1 MKDGFVQCSRKGGR
15 VFLSR
20 DKFPSWNA
28 CESRLWFSDRGTVFE
43 SSFKIKLGIFLT
55 FPPWKLK
62 KFRKRD
68 VQYWESR
75 SWCIIRVNVN
85 WKIRIGNS
93 LTQKSYSFFDYE
105 TTLVHMHN
113 DAQNLKEQQ
122 QKLFFFWKKA
132 ANLSSKA
139 APPPKVLCEKIQLHI
154 WWRELH

>member
-1 MKDGFVQCSRKGGR
+1 MQQKSERELENKNW
-15 VFLSR
+15 
-20 DKFPSWNA
+20 KFPNP
-28 CESRLWFSDRGTVFE
+28 
-43 SSFKIKLGIFLT
+43 KKL
-55 FPPWKLK
+55 
-62 KFRKRD
+62 
-68 VQYWESR
+68 Q
-75 SWCIIRVNVN
+75 
-85 WKIRIGNS
+85 
-93 LTQKSYSFFDYE
+93 FFDYE